1 VRSGGARAEDGDAS
15 MPQLVCQAR
24 HERRLRPHDDEVD
37 LVLAAEPEQ
46 PLPIL
51 GPDGMA
57 MADPGDSR
65 VSRRRVQLL
74 AVFALGQFPGKR
86 MLAPARPHDENLHP
100 LSVSE
105 GSVARILFS
114 WLDRPVLVT
123 HDETTADPVTLI
135 VQKYGG
141 SSLGNA
147 EHIKAVARRVVDA
160 GTGRSVCV
168 VASAMGDTTDELL
181 GLAAEVTPVPP
192 PRELDMLLTAG
203 ERISIALLSMA
214 IMDLGRD
221 AISFTASQAGI
232 VTDAAHGKARILD
245 VRSSRVLQALDEGK
259 VAIVAGFQGV
269 SSELEPTTLGRGGSD
284 TTAVA
289 LAAALEAEACEIY
302 TDVEGVFTADPRVV
316 PGARKLHRLSYEEM
330 LELAASGAKVLA
342 LRSVEYARNHGLP
355 LHVRSSFA
363 DNEGTWIGKEGE
375 QMDQAIVSGVAHD
388 ASQAKVT
395 ILAVPDQPGVAAR
408 IFRPLAEEG
417 ANIDMIVQNV
427 SAEGRTDVSFTLPKE
442 DLGRVEPA
450 LERVAR
456 DVGGS
461 GVTLDADVAKIS
473 LVGAGMKSDPGVA
486 ADMFDALAEAGINI
500 EIISTSSIRISCV
513 VRASEV
519 ELAVRVLHDR
529 FRLSEE
535 ALSLETHP
543 PGQDRADGRG

>member
-1 VRSGGARAEDGDAS
+1 
-15 MPQLVCQAR
+15 
-24 HERRLRPHDDEVD
+24 
-37 LVLAAEPEQ
+37 
-46 PLPIL
+46 
-51 GPDGMA
+51 
-57 MADPGDSR
+57 
-65 VSRRRVQLL
+65 
-74 AVFALGQFPGKR
+74 
-86 MLAPARPHDENLHP
+86 
-100 LSVSE
+100 
-105 GSVARILFS
+105 
-114 WLDRPVLVT
+114 
-123 HDETTADPVTLI
+123 
-135 VQKYGG
+135 
-141 SSLGNA
+141 
-147 EHIKAVARRVVDA
+147 
-160 GTGRSVCV
+160 
-168 VASAMGDTTDELL
+168 
-181 GLAAEVTPVPP
+181 
-192 PRELDMLLTAG
+192 MLLTAG

-214 IMDLGRD
+214 IMDLGRS

-232 VTDAAHGKARILD
+232 VTDATHGKARILD

-289 LAAALEAEACEIY
+289 LAAALEADACEIY

-316 PGARKLHRLSYEEM
+316 PGARKLHRLSFEEM

-342 LRSVEYARNHGLP
+342 LRSVEYARNHRLP
-355 LHVRSSFA
+355 LHVRSTFA

-395 ILAVPDQPGVAAR
+395 ILGVPDHPGVAAR

-427 SAEGRTDVSFTLPKE
+427 SAEGRTDVSFTLPKD
-442 DLGRVEPA
+442 DLRLVEPT

-456 DVGGS
+456 EVGGN

-473 LVGAGMKSDPGVA
+473 LIGAGMKSDPGVA

-519 ELAVRVLHDR
+519 EHAVRVLHDR
-529 FRLSEE
+529 FDLSQE

-543 PGQDRADGRG
+543 PGQHPADGRG